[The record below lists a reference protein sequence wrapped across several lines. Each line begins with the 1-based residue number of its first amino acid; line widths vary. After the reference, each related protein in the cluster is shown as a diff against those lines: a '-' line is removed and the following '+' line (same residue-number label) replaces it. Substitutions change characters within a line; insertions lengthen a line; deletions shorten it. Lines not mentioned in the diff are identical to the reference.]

1 MRFPSWS
8 ELRASYRTMMERRA
22 DLIGIN
28 RRNVTLVYRHNPR
41 KDYPEADDK
50 LLCKELMEK
59 QGVPLARTLAICEG
73 LFQIPTTLEALRGQ
87 EQFVV
92 KPANSSGGE
101 GILVVGERLRDGVW
115 RRAGGA
121 ELTLAEIRY
130 RLAEIVFGAFSGD
143 LEDKAFVE
151 ERIYPH
157 PVFRGFWGD
166 GLCDIRIITLKH
178 EPIFCMVRVPTRE
191 SGGRAN
197 LHQGGIGLA
206 IDLRSGRTVRAYYR
220 GQSIVKHPE
229 GGAPLVDIQLPQW
242 GAVLDTARRAA
253 SSVRLGY
260 LGVDVV
266 VDAQRG
272 PMVLEVNARPGLEI
286 QNVHGKGMGEA
297 LRAVGGAA

>member
-1 MRFPSWS
+1 MKLPSLS

-28 RRNVTLVYRHNPR
+28 RRNVTLVYQHNPR

-50 LLCKELMEK
+50 LLCKELMAR
-59 QGVPLARTLAICEG
+59 QGVPLARTLAVCEG
-73 LFQIPTTLEALRGQ
+73 LFQIPATLEVLRGL

-92 KPANSSGGE
+92 KPANSSGGD
-101 GILVVGERLRDGVW
+101 GILVVGDRLRDGVW

-121 ELTLAEIRY
+121 ELTMAEIRY

-143 LEDKAFVE
+143 LDDKAFVE
-151 ERIYPH
+151 ERIHPH
-157 PVFRGFWGD
+157 PVFQGFWGD
-166 GLCDIRIITLKH
+166 GLCDVRIITLEH
-178 EPIFCMVRVPTRE
+178 EPIFCMVRVPTHE

-206 IDLRSGRTVRAYYR
+206 IDLQSGKTVRAYYR
-220 GQSIVKHPE
+220 GQSIENHPE
-229 GGAPLVDIQLPQW
+229 GGAALVGVQLPRW
-242 GAVLDTARRAA
+242 AEVLETARRAA
-253 SSVRLGY
+253 RSVTLGY

-266 VDAQRG
+266 VDAERG

-286 QNVHGKGMGEA
+286 QNVHGRGMGEA
-297 LRAVGGAA
+297 LRQLERVA